1 MIQTET
7 QQKALN
13 NIKDY
18 INNKL
23 MIFDILNG
31 EKVECI
37 IMEGISVFEL
47 RYKHMDMYFYGE
59 YFNFYIDVD
68 FIIDKKI
75 IQLTNKLF
83 ERSFCIS
90 HNISNKQKGSIRVLN
105 SKYVELDKLK
115 SILDELIV

>member
-1 MIQTET
+1 MTQTET

-47 RYKHMDMYFYGE
+47 RYKHMDMYFYYE

-68 FIIDKKI
+68 FIIDKKV

-83 ERSFCIS
+83 ERGFCIS
-90 HNISNKQKGSIRVLN
+90 HDISNKQKGSIKVLN